1 MKELKI
7 KDIFLSIDEEVM
19 EVKRLL
25 ATEDLE
31 LDPFVEKTVGMYD
44 GEKLVATGSTAGNTI
59 RSICVNQDYR
69 GQSAINKLMT
79 YLIDYLYRIGKNHIF
94 IYSKPNNGKSFEYL
108 GFYPLIAT
116 DRVML
121 LDSKENGIHE
131 FLDNIVPKGKM
142 YKGSVIGD
150 KVADTKQNKI
160 VGSIVMNGNP
170 FTLGHKYLVEKAL
183 ESCDELYLFVVWE
196 QKSLFPNAVRLRLI
210 KEGLSEY
217 KQVHVVKGEDYII
230 SSATFPS
237 YFLKDDDDTDVEH
250 AKLDLLIFRDK
261 IAPYLGITKRF
272 VGDEKISMTTRKYNE
287 QMKEILVGKGVDVV
301 EIPRKEKSGKI
312 ISASY
317 VRDYIRHGQW
327 KEVKEIVP
335 LTTYEF
341 LQSEEAKPIIEKIK
355 RSNTR
360 H

>member
-1 MKELKI
+1 MKELQI
-7 KDIFLSIDEEVM
+7 KDVFLSIDEEVM

-31 LDPFVEKTVGMYD
+31 LDPFVEKIVGMYD
-44 GEKLVATGSTAGNTI
+44 GEKLVATGSVAGNTI
-59 RSICVNQDYR
+59 RSICVDHDYR

-79 YLIDYLYRIGKNHIF
+79 YLIDYLYRVGKNHIF
-94 IYSKPNNGKSFEYL
+94 IYSKPENGKSFEYL
-108 GFYPLIAT
+108 GFYPLITT
-116 DRVML
+116 DRVLL
-121 LDSKENGIHE
+121 LDSKRNGIQE
-131 FLDNIVPKGKM
+131 FLENIR
-142 YKGSVIGD
+142 
-150 KVADTKQNKI
+150 TKNKDNKI

-196 QKSLFPNAVRLRLI
+196 QKSLFPNDVRFRLI
-210 KEGLSEY
+210 QKGLSEY

-230 SSATFPS
+230 SSATFPT

-287 QMKEILVGKGVDVV
+287 QMKAILDGKGFDVV

-317 VRDYIRHGQW
+317 VRDYIRHDRW

-335 LTTYEF
+335 ITTYEF